1 MLLAFY
7 ADIGVTKDIPGR
19 VSFTFDTWTSEAG
32 YPYLSM
38 TGHYIAGH
46 KESPQDWEL
55 KSEQLGFTHIE
66 GNHSGANLGGI
77 LIRIIDRY
85 GIRQKASILSFEY
98 FFSPLFLPTHA
109 KVGWFTADNA
119 SNNFSAIRE
128 VARQLK
134 DDLHDDLTDW
144 DPKQH
149 YIR

>member
-7 ADIGVTKDIPGR
+7 ADIGVMKDIPGK

-32 YPYLSM
+32 DPYLSM
-38 TGHYIAGH
+38 TGHYIAGP
-46 KESPQDWEL
+46 KESPQDWKL

-77 LIRIIDRY
+77 LIWTIDKY
-85 GIRQKASILSFEY
+85 GIRQKVSIYKHFVVH
-98 FFSPLFLPTHA
+98 LFLPTCA

-128 VARQLK
+128 VARHLE
-134 DDLHDDLTDW
+134 DDLTNW